1 MKKFTTKFQQ
11 ALSEAQ
17 SLALGKDNQF
27 IEPVHLL
34 TALLNQQDGSIA
46 PILTTSGVNVA
57 LLRNEFKR
65 RIE

>member
-1 MKKFTTKFQQ
+1 MNIEKFTTKFQQ

-34 TALLNQQDGSIA
+34 SACWNFVVNFSIFICLSS
-46 PILTTSGVNVA
+46 PD
-57 LLRNEFKR
+57 
-65 RIE
+65 

>member
-1 MKKFTTKFQQ
+1 MNIEKFTTKFQQ

-34 TALLNQQDGSIA
+34 AALLKS
-46 PILTTSGVNVA
+46 T
-57 LLRNEFKR
+57 R
-65 RIE
+65 RFNCTDFDSKWRECRVIT

>member
-1 MKKFTTKFQQ
+1 MNIEKFTTKFQQ

-46 PILTTSGVNVA
+46 PILISKWREMSRYYVMN
-57 LLRNEFKR
+57 
-65 RIE
+65 